1 MSTTE
6 RTAHDA
12 EARETALEVVPADIC
27 ELYLVRHG
35 TTTLNVQNRY
45 RGRRDVPLDAQG
57 WADAVE
63 AARQLS
69 PVGLTAV
76 YAGPLRR
83 TINTAQVIADE
94 CRIPDV
100 RILHGLVNLDYG
112 EWEGMTAEEAAMFEP
127 AGFHLYTEDPGRAIC
142 PNGERLTDA
151 QARMIQAVQLM
162 GERHAGERVAGVTH
176 AVMIRLIAARLL
188 DLHDAS
194 WRIPVGRGSL
204 TRFHVRRGEIE
215 LVDLPQ
221 GTDVD

>member
-6 RTAHDA
+6 RSAPA
-12 EARETALEVVPADIC
+12 EEQGQLALETVPADVC
-27 ELYLVRHG
+27 ELYLIRHG

-57 WADAVE
+57 WADAVD

-69 PVGLTAV
+69 PVGLSAV

-112 EWEGMTAEEAAMFEP
+112 EWEGMTAEEAAMFDP
-127 AGFHLYTEDPGRAIC
+127 AGFQLYTEDPGRAIC

-176 AVMIRLIAARLL
+176 AVMIRLVAARLL

-204 TRFHVRRGEIE
+204 TRFHVRAGGIE
-215 LVDLPQ
+215 LVGLPE